1 MIFPDKLLKQIP
13 ETTYLTTDNTY
24 RYRVIIRIMFIIMK
38 EFNIGYMPKILLKK
52 FKPMTVLKTI
62 H

>member
-24 RYRVIIRIMFIIMK
+24 RYRVIIRIMFHHYESSI
-38 EFNIGYMPKILLKK
+38 ELKITPYL
-52 FKPMTVLKTI
+52 FKMA
-62 H
+62 